1 MKPFHLSLAAAAAA
15 MIVATPALARPMTPE
30 DVARIQSV
38 GAIAVSDD
46 GRVAY
51 STGGRP
57 DILAGEAN
65 GSYVGRIAIASA
77 PGEAVTYIP
86 EGVSAGSLAF
96 SPDGSMLGF
105 THRAS
110 GEDTAVWA
118 IPVGG
123 GAMRKIAGVEDANV
137 SSFVW
142 GSDNTVMMLVGSET
156 DAQRDREADAGFDAI
171 VYEEE
176 AELNRVFRAN
186 VGRDMMDMA
195 PVEIPVPGYVSELD
209 VSENARYALVASAPT
224 PNVDDSYVAKR
235 INIIDLRSGQ
245 VSAVVETPGKVGDVE
260 FSPDSRQ
267 LSMIAGVDENDP
279 ADTTLHL
286 VDVAS
291 GDYRA
296 LNAGAAEA
304 AVDAAWLD
312 NGRLAA
318 IIHTGVNSSLRI
330 YNADGSVRSESSG
343 DGLIL
348 TSVQTAG
355 NRIVVTANSPE
366 HPSELFSFSDGRF
379 TRWTDSN
386 PWLDE
391 ITFGEQS
398 AYRYTARDGQTIE
411 GVLIRPIGVADGTPA
426 PLILDVHGGPE
437 AHESNGWVT
446 NYSGPGQVAAGKGYA
461 VFLPNYRGSTAY
473 GTAFSK
479 QHQGNY
485 TDPEFTDLVDA
496 KRALVADRIA
506 DGDRTGITGGSYGG
520 YASAWGATHDSAEYA
535 ASVMFVGISNQVS
548 KFGTTDIPYEMFNV
562 HSRQWPWDD
571 WIGLLEVSPVYHV
584 DKANTPIL
592 IMHGQE
598 DTRVDPSQSFELYR
612 SIKVRKPEVPLR
624 MVLFPGEGHGNRQAA
639 AQYDY
644 NLRMMRWFDT
654 YLMTGDRRAPV
665 PPSRVTLPD
674 SIFE

>member
-1 MKPFHLSLAAAAAA
+1 MQHFKWTAAAALGA
-15 MIVATPALARPMTPE
+15 MIVASPALARPMTPE
-30 DVARIQSV
+30 DVARIKSV
-38 GAIAVSDD
+38 GSMAVSDD
-46 GRVAY
+46 GKVAF

-57 DILAGEAN
+57 DILGGEDN
-65 GSYVGRIAIASA
+65 GSYVGQIMIATA
-77 PGEAVTYIP
+77 PGQATTYIP
-86 EGVSAGSLAF
+86 QGVSAGSLAF
-96 SPDGSMLGF
+96 SPDEDWLGF

-110 GEDTAVWA
+110 GEKTAVWA

-123 GAMRKIAGVEDANV
+123 GAMQKIAAVEGADV
-137 SSFVW
+137 RSFVW
-142 GSDNTVMMLVGSET
+142 GAGNTVMMLVGSET
-156 DAQRDREADAGFDAI
+156 DAQRAKESKAGFDAI

-186 VGRDMMDMA
+186 VGDAMDMN
-195 PVEIPVPGYVSELD
+195 PVEYDVPGYVSELD
-209 VSENARYALVASAPT
+209 VSENGRYALIATAPT
-224 PNVDDSYVAKR
+224 PNVDDSYTKKR
-235 INIIDLRSGQ
+235 INIIDMSTGR

-267 LSMIAGVDENDP
+267 LSMIAGVDMNDP

-312 NGRLAA
+312 NGQLAA
-318 IIHTGVNSSLRI
+318 VIHKGVNSAVRI
-330 YNADGSVRSESSG
+330 YNANGSVNREIEAPGLAISG
-343 DGLIL
+343 IE
-348 TSVQTAG
+348 TAG
-355 NRIVVTANSPE
+355 NTIVVRASSPT
-366 HPSELFSFSDGRF
+366 HPNELFSLTRNSF
-379 TRWTDSN
+379 TRWTNSN
-386 PWLDE
+386 DWLGE
-391 ITFGEQS
+391 ITFGEQRP
-398 AYRYTARDGQTIE
+398 YRYTARDGQEIE
-411 GVLIRPIGVADGTPA
+411 GVLVMPVGGAPAGGA

-461 VFLPNYRGSTAY
+461 VFLPNYRGSTGY

-496 KRALVADRIA
+496 KRALVADGVA

-548 KFGTTDIPYEMFNV
+548 KFGTTDIPYEMYNV
-562 HSRQWPWDD
+562 HSRKWPWDD
-571 WIGLLEVSPVYHV
+571 WTGLLEVSPVYHV

-592 IMHGQE
+592 IMHGAE

-612 SIKVRKPEVPLR
+612 SIKVRKPDVPLR
-624 MVLFPGEGHGNRQAA
+624 MVLFPGEGHGNSRAA

-654 YLMTGDRRAPV
+654 YLMTGDRRAAV